1 MLKPIVLLAV
11 LATISWAVSPGRRYK
26 LNIRRVPY
34 RVRAGTTHPFK
45 HNNHDY
51 FFVSLFTA
59 LGSPFQQK
67 EFIIDTVA
75 SDLEV
80 NVCPNSSPDPKQGT
94 CFNTYRSSTY
104 KKISDKLGSDTLL
117 ACLEPVQNVTFAT
130 TVKQDAFSGNM
141 GLGMPDKNKYP
152 GESSGLV
159 YMSGV
164 EPIFS
169 MTISPLGSYGEAEFG
184 ASGCGEI
191 PTTIYLTTSSD
202 QYWQFELEGVKLGRV
217 ESFLKTQ
224 AVVDT
229 KTEYIGMPKKFLD
242 EFTHEYNITW
252 DGLYGAYTIDC
263 NKAANLPDLHFKVP
277 EKHLVIRVEQYIYFD
292 DPLPNGYCVVNFED
306 SKKYGFG
313 PEWYFGTQIMTD
325 YCVSFDFTNKRLGFT
340 RS

>member
-1 MLKPIVLLAV
+1 MLKPIVLLVAFV
-11 LATISWAVSPGRRYK
+11 AISLAVSPRRYK

-45 HNNHDY
+45 HNNNDY
-51 FFVSLFTA
+51 FFVSIITG
-59 LGSPFQQK
+59 LGSPFQQQ
-67 EFIIDTVA
+67 EFIVDTIA

-80 NVCPNSSPDPKQGT
+80 NVCPSSSPDPNKGV
-94 CFNTYRSSTY
+94 CFNTYLSSSY
-104 KKISDKLGSDTLL
+104 KKDAGQQPI
-117 ACLEPVQNVTFAT
+117 QNVTFAT
-130 TVKQDAFSGNM
+130 TVKQDAFSGNL
-141 GLGMPDKNKYP
+141 GLGIPDQNKYP

-159 YMSGV
+159 FMRGYA
-164 EPIFS
+164 PIFS
-169 MTISPLGSYGEAEFG
+169 ITINPLGTMGDIGFG
-184 ASGCGEI
+184 GSVCNEI

-224 AVVDT
+224 VVIDT

-263 NKAANLPDLHFKVP
+263 NKAANLPDLHFKIP
-277 EKHLVIRVEQYIYFD
+277 KKHLVIRVEQYIYFD

-325 YCVSFDFTNKRLGFT
+325 YCVSFDFTKKRLGFT
-340 RS
+340 RA